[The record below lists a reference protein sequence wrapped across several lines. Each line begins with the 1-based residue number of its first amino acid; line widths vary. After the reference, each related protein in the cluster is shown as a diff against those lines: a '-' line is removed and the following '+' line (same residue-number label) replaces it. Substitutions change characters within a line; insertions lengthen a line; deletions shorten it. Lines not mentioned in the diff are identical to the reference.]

1 MPTPQRPR
9 RHRDFHPRQRV
20 SRDHDR
26 QHRGLH
32 VKKVPVRG
40 GEHAPS
46 DALLTL
52 VYDDTG
58 NVEKV
63 KIFDHGLDFK
73 EAAQASLD
81 SGGVETAVPPTRTY
95 A

>member
-1 MPTPQRPR
+1 
-9 RHRDFHPRQRV
+9 
-20 SRDHDR
+20 
-26 QHRGLH
+26 
-32 VKKVPVRG
+32 
-40 GEHAPS
+40 
-46 DALLTL
+46 LTL

-81 SGGVETAVPPTRTY
+81 SGVVETAVPPTRNC